1 MMGKMA
7 SRRLALAG
15 FLALVLA
22 ACAPQVTAPAPA
34 EARIEGPVGFYPHAT
49 GLVWTYLP
57 EGLPL
62 DAPPYRV
69 RVEGVGSFEGKAGL
83 RYHFFGRGQDRV
95 YYREVGDFGVRLLGY
110 EERIT
115 LSRVEFD
122 PPFIEYPPAALLE
135 VGARWGGRTRVS
147 SFFVLPKGIE
157 KQATLNLD
165 YQFEVVEKRPVEVP
179 AGSFTAYVIRFSA
192 QSNKEAIRSELW
204 FVPRVGEV
212 RTREGLL
219 LIGKNF

>member
-1 MMGKMA
+1 MMGAMV
-7 SRRLALAG
+7 SRRLALVGLVA
-15 FLALVLA
+15 AVLA
-22 ACAPQVTAPAPA
+22 GCAPQATAPAPA
-34 EARIEGPVGFYPHAT
+34 EARIQGPVAFYPHAT

-62 DAPPYRV
+62 DAPPYRL
-69 RVEGVGSFEGKAGL
+69 RVEGEGSFEGRAGL
-83 RYHFFGRGQDRV
+83 KYRFFGRGQDRV
-95 YYREVGDFGVRLLGY
+95 YYREVGAFGSKLLGY

-157 KQATLNLD
+157 KQATLVLD
-165 YQFEVVEKRPVEVP
+165 YQFEVAEKRTVEVP
-179 AGSFTAYVIRFSA
+179 AGSFSAYVIRFTAKSP
-192 QSNKEAIRSELW
+192 KETLRSELW
-204 FVPRVGEV
+204 FVPHVGEV
-212 RTREGLL
+212 RTREGLVL
-219 LIGKNF
+219 VRKNF